1 MSISSFI
8 REKKQGFRNYQH
20 SQTLQREAAL
30 KQEAIERRQKAGE
43 LAQAQAARVRA
54 ERDARNIEAFTKKNT
69 APSGIQRFGQG
80 LAKVMNKTKADVK
93 DAKSKGYMRGIDFGG
108 SKPSNA
114 RRAGNTLSRINQG
127 STGLAFGGSSQ
138 GNNNPFSSGQ
148 RDLEYGR
155 PAPVVRQPARPKTK
169 TIIRY

>member
-1 MSISSFI
+1 MGI
-8 REKKQGFRNYQH
+8 REFIAKQKDAHQRQRLYSVR
-20 SQTLQREAAL
+20 SQTSEARL
-30 KQEAIERRQKAGE
+30 KNYELEQLRQKE
-43 LAQAQAARVRA
+43 QKLTQAHAETQRL
-54 ERDARNIEAFTKKNT
+54 ERDIATTQQARG
-69 APSGIQRFGQG
+69 PSGIQRFGQG

-93 DAKSKGYMRGIDFGG
+93 DAKSKGYMKGIDFGG

-138 GNNNPFSSGQ
+138 GNSNPFSSGQ
-148 RDLEYGR
+148 RNLEYGR
-155 PAPVVRQPARPKTK
+155 PAPVVRQTARPKTK